1 MVMLKKS
8 GMAKNKN
15 RGPVKKGG
23 PLLDYKKIAGMG
35 GKKAKPKTS
44 SGRPKKSNP
53 FAKPKSNNKS
63 PRVIDK
69 GKNKKPTVTP
79 KPKPPK
85 KTFKKITPKAGEYRS
100 GNVLKNIV
108 ENQRKANRM
117 KGGGKTSK
125 YMKKGGKAK
134 LMGGGKASKYRMK
147 GGGKTSKYRMKG
159 GGKTP
164 KYMARGGRAR

>member
-35 GKKAKPKTS
+35 GNKAKPKTS

-53 FAKPKSNNKS
+53 FAKSKPNNKS
-63 PRVIDK
+63 TRLVDK
-69 GKNKKPTVTP
+69 VTKKSTVTP
-79 KPKPPK
+79 KPK

-100 GNVLKNIV
+100 GNVLRNIV
-108 ENQRKANRM
+108 DNQRKVNKM
-117 KGGGKTSK
+117 KVGGKT
-125 YMKKGGKAK
+125 
-134 LMGGGKASKYRMK
+134 SKYRMK

-159 GGKTP
+159 GGKTS
-164 KYMARGGRAR
+164 KYMARGGRAK

>member
-1 MVMLKKS
+1 MLKKS
-8 GMAKNKN
+8 GTAKNKN

-35 GKKAKPKTS
+35 GNKAKPKTS

-69 GKNKKPTVTP
+69 GNKKPTVTP

-100 GNVLKNIV
+100 GNVLRNIV
-108 ENQRKANRM
+108 DNQRKVNKM
-117 KGGGKTSK
+117 KAGGKTSK

-147 GGGKTSKYRMKG
+147 GGGKTSKY
-159 GGKTP
+159 
-164 KYMARGGRAR
+164 MARGGRAK

>member
-1 MVMLKKS
+1 MLKKS

-35 GKKAKPKTS
+35 GNKAKPKKS

-53 FAKPKSNNKS
+53 FAKSKPNNKS
-63 PRVIDK
+63 TRLVDK
-69 GKNKKPTVTP
+69 APKKPAVTP
-79 KPKPPK
+79 KPK

-100 GNVLKNIV
+100 GNVLRNIV
-108 ENQRKANRM
+108 DNQRKVNKM
-117 KGGGKTSK
+117 KAGGKTSK

-134 LMGGGKASKYRMK
+134 LMGGGKTSKYRMK
-147 GGGKTSKYRMKG
+147 GGGKTSKYMAK
-159 GGKTP
+159 GGKTS
-164 KYMARGGRAR
+164 KYMARGGRAK

>member
-1 MVMLKKS
+1 MVMSKKS

-35 GKKAKPKTS
+35 GNKAKPKTS

-53 FAKPKSNNKS
+53 FAKSKPNNKS
-63 PRVIDK
+63 TRLVDK
-69 GKNKKPTVTP
+69 VTKKPTVTP
-79 KPKPPK
+79 KPK

-100 GNVLKNIV
+100 GNVLRNIV
-108 ENQRKANRM
+108 DNQRKVNKM
-117 KGGGKTSK
+117 KVGGKT
-125 YMKKGGKAK
+125 
-134 LMGGGKASKYRMK
+134 SKYRMK

-159 GGKTP
+159 GGKTS
-164 KYMARGGRAR
+164 KYMARGGRAK